1 MDLDAAVA
9 VALCDPDT
17 LDGPSVNPEVVA
29 THAAAAGCLLVAA
42 LDRAVGRRRWAC
54 GSSSTTSSPSFAT
67 LGSYRSRMGRRSGA
81 LGDERGDPE
90 AVRGTLRDN
99 RGLLVRAE
107 EATASGM
114 QGRSDPANV
123 EREPVWLDR
132 VTAADLMLIWP
143 EEEGW
148 PQYIGAL
155 VILDGRALFDA
166 DGGSLIE
173 RVREAIDRRLHRAPR
188 FRQVLYWPGTGLGWP
203 VWADAQSFDITEH
216 VDVHPVPPPG
226 DEPQLLVACETLRR
240 RPLPRARP
248 LWAMWLLTGLPD
260 ERVGFFIKMHH
271 AIADG
276 VAGVATLAAFFD
288 SVPDP
293 PEMGA
298 PAWSPSPLPSTRE
311 LFRDN
316 MRRRRREFD
325 RALSAVAQ
333 PIATARRLR
342 RSWPAAR
349 EIFAEGRAPRTSVNR
364 RIGSDRRLAIIRSS
378 LDVARNIAHTHGAT
392 VNDVL
397 MTAVAAGYADLLRS
411 RGEPIEGVVLRA
423 FVPVSLHREQPG
435 EAQGNVDAGMLV
447 PLPIGQRDD
456 IRRLANIAA
465 ETAER
470 KKKSRPPAG
479 SMFRTVL
486 LQRAFLRLMPRQRFM
501 NAYVANVPGPSI
513 PLYFA
518 GAPLVEIVPI
528 VPLTA
533 NVSIGVGALSYAGQ
547 FNLAVIGDRDL
558 CPDLEVF
565 VDGVRRSLGALERR
579 VVPAAS

>member
-1 MDLDAAVA
+1 MQEGSDLA
-9 VALCDPDT
+9 
-17 LDGPSVNPEVVA
+17 
-29 THAAAAGCLLVAA
+29 H
-42 LDRAVGRRRWAC
+42 
-54 GSSSTTSSPSFAT
+54 
-67 LGSYRSRMGRRSGA
+67 
-81 LGDERGDPE
+81 
-90 AVRGTLRDN
+90 
-99 RGLLVRAE
+99 
-107 EATASGM
+107 
-114 QGRSDPANV
+114 V

-155 VILDGRALFDA
+155 VILDGRGLFDA
-166 DGGSLIE
+166 DGGFLIE
-173 RVREAIDRRLHRAPR
+173 PVREAIDRRLHLAPR

-203 VWADAQSFDITEH
+203 VWANAQSFDITEH
-216 VDVHPVPPPG
+216 VEVHPVSVPG
-226 DEPQLLVACETLRR
+226 DERQLLLTCETLRR

-260 ERVGFFIKMHH
+260 GRVGLFIEMHH

-288 SVPDP
+288 PVPDP
-293 PEMGA
+293 PEMSA
-298 PAWSPSPLPSTRE
+298 PAWSPSPLPSTSE

-316 MRRRRREFD
+316 LRRRRREVD
-325 RALSAVAQ
+325 RALSALAH

-364 RIGSDRRLAIIRSS
+364 SIGSDRRLAIIRGS
-378 LDVARNIAHTHGAT
+378 LDVAKNIAHTHGAT

-397 MTAVAAGYADLLRS
+397 MTAVAAGYANLLRS
-411 RGEPIEGVVLRA
+411 RGEPTEGVVLRA

-435 EAQGNVDAGMLV
+435 KAQGNVDAGMLV
-447 PLPIGQRDD
+447 PLPIGQPDD
-456 IRRLANIAA
+456 SRRLATIAA
-465 ETAER
+465 ETAAR

-486 LQRAFLRLMPRQRFM
+486 LQRVFLRLMPRQRFM
-501 NAYVANVPGPSI
+501 NAYVANVPGPPI
-513 PLYFA
+513 RMYFA
-518 GAPLVEIVPI
+518 GAPLLEIFPI

-547 FNLAVIGDRDL
+547 LNLTVVGDRDL
-558 CPDLEVF
+558 CPDLDLF
-565 VDGVRRSLGALERR
+565 VDGVRRSLEALERR
-579 VVPAAS
+579 VVPAVS

>member
-1 MDLDAAVA
+1 
-9 VALCDPDT
+9 
-17 LDGPSVNPEVVA
+17 
-29 THAAAAGCLLVAA
+29 
-42 LDRAVGRRRWAC
+42 
-54 GSSSTTSSPSFAT
+54 
-67 LGSYRSRMGRRSGA
+67 
-81 LGDERGDPE
+81 
-90 AVRGTLRDN
+90 LREN
-99 RGLLVRAE
+99 RGLLVPAE
-107 EATASGM
+107 EVTASGM
-114 QGRSDPANV
+114 QGGSDPPDV

-166 DGGSLIE
+166 DGRVLIE
-173 RVREAIDRRLHRAPR
+173 PVREAIDRRLHLAPR
-188 FRQVLYWPGTGLGWP
+188 FRQVLVWPGMGLGWP
-203 VWADAQSFDITEH
+203 AWADAQSFDITEH
-216 VDVHPVPPPG
+216 VDVHAVPPPG
-226 DEPQLLVACETLRR
+226 DERQLLLACETLRR
-240 RPLPRARP
+240 RPLHRTRP
-248 LWAMWLLTGLPD
+248 LWEMWLLTGLPD

-288 SVPDP
+288 PVPDP
-293 PEMGA
+293 PEMRA
-298 PAWSPSPLPSTRE
+298 PAWSPSPLPSTAE

-316 MRRRRREFD
+316 LRRRRRELD

-364 RIGSDRRLAIIRSS
+364 RIGSDRRLAIIRGS
-378 LDVARNIAHTHGAT
+378 LDVAKNIAHTQGAT

-397 MTAVAAGYADLLRS
+397 MTAVAAGYAELLRS

-456 IRRLANIAA
+456 IRRLAKIAA
-465 ETAER
+465 DTAER

-501 NAYVANVPGPSI
+501 NAYVANVPGPPI

-518 GAPLVEIVPI
+518 GAPLLEIFPI